1 MKLPRWG
8 LPLIIALLLVI
19 VALVRIRTQPSTEAQ
34 TIACADAV
42 LGCAFKHRGQ
52 TVQLR
57 FLQSPAP
64 LQAFTMTLHAPGAR
78 QVKAEFHMQGMEM
91 GFNRYNFTTDKTGG
105 FTARVTLP
113 VCLSGR
119 RDWKLY
125 LQIDAQSYEIP
136 FSTS

>member
-8 LPLIIALLLVI
+8 LPFIIALILIIA
-19 VALVRIRTQPSTEAQ
+19 ALVSVRIQPSRESQMIT
-34 TIACADAV
+34 CADPV
-42 LGCAFKHRGQ
+42 SGCAFEHRGQ

-57 FLQSPAP
+57 FLHSPKP
-64 LQAFTMTLHAPGAR
+64 LQPFTITLRAPGAR
-78 QVKAEFHMQGMEM
+78 QVQAEFQMQGMEM
-91 GFNRYNFTTDKTGG
+91 GFNRYNFTTDKTGV

-113 VCLSGR
+113 VCVSGR

-125 LQIDAQSYEIP
+125 LQIDAQRYAIP